1 MDLVRLRY
9 FITAVECRSLARAAE
24 KLNVTQ
30 PALSKSL
37 QRLEVELGIKLLD
50 RLPRGISPTAYGELL
65 YSHASLI
72 NEEVLQARQSIEA
85 MKTGASGKVFVGAG
99 SSMRLHLLSRAC
111 VALSEKSPDTEVQV
125 VGELF
130 DHIMPDLIQGK
141 LDIGV
146 SMVPQGTPEPRLV
159 HEPLYR
165 DQIHPTVRVDH
176 PLTSKEHLT
185 ARDTLGYDWILPE
198 ADNPGRQQLEA
209 FFLAANL
216 EPPRPKFVSDSTLFA
231 AGVIQNSDLIGWHP
245 TQIIGDSR
253 LSGLVALPIPELTL
267 TRSVGITT
275 RRTGFLS
282 AAARLLIE
290 ELRKTGARMIEEKV
304 VLPIE

>member
-9 FITAVECRSLARAAE
+9 FIAAVECRSLARAAE

-50 RLPRGISPTAYGELL
+50 RLPRGISPTEYGELL
-65 YSHASLI
+65 YAHASLI
-72 NEEVLQARQSIEA
+72 NEEVQQARQSIEA

-130 DHIMPDLIQGK
+130 DHIMPDLVQGK

-176 PLTSKEHLT
+176 PLTSKEHL
-185 ARDTLGYDWILPE
+185 AVSDTLDYDWILPE
-198 ADNPGRQQLEA
+198 VENPGRQRLEA
-209 FFLAANL
+209 FFLAANQ

-231 AGVIQNSDLIGWHP
+231 TGAIQNSDLIGWHP

-290 ELRKTGARMIEEKV
+290 ELRTTGARMIEENV